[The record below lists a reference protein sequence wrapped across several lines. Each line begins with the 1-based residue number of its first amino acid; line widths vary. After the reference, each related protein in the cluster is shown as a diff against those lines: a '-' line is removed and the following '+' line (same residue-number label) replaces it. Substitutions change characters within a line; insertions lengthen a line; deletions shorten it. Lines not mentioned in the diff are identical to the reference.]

1 MTSPGDGLR
10 LHAFVDGELDLA
22 AQLAMEARLQE
33 DAALAAQAHTLREL
47 RQAVR
52 EDTTYHAAPADLRLR
67 VRALVA
73 PAVATPPARTRR
85 PWFAWPAWAG
95 AAGAAVAAVLVVSAT
110 LLPLQDRQRTQRIEE
125 DVVASHVRATLGQR
139 AVDVAS
145 SDHHTVKPWLSSRL
159 DFSPPVPQPVHG
171 DSALLG
177 GRVDYVGGRPV
188 AVLAWRHGAH
198 EADEFVWPDPAPDRA
213 LAVSTTRGFNLAHW
227 SRSGM
232 AHWLISDLNA
242 DELAQLAK
250 QLGAV
255 D

>member
-1 MTSPGDGLR
+1 MTSPNDGLR

-22 AQLAMEARLQE
+22 AQLAMEARLRDDPTLRTQE
-33 DAALAAQAHTLREL
+33 HDLREL

-52 EDTTYHAAPADLRLR
+52 EGAAYHAAPADLRQRLQ
-67 VRALVA
+67 AL
-73 PAVATPPARTRR
+73 ATPPVAAAPARARR
-85 PWFAWPAWAG
+85 PWFTWPAWSG
-95 AAGAAVAAVLVVSAT
+95 AAGVAAAALLIVGAT
-110 LLPLQDRQRTQRIEE
+110 LLPLQDQRTQRIEE

-139 AVDVAS
+139 SVDVAS

-159 DFSPPVPQPVHG
+159 DFSPPVPEPVNG

-198 EADEFVWPDPAPDRA
+198 EADEFMWPDPASDRR
-213 LAVSTTRGFNLAHW
+213 LAVSSTRGFNMAHW

-232 AHWLISDLNA
+232 AHWLISDLNP
-242 DELAQLAK
+242 DELAQLAR